1 MAASKAARSTP
12 VCPPEMILSR
22 CHLRVASPGV
32 GSHSDWWPD
41 WWPDGWANWCPDGL
55 LLGSFPA
62 GLGLV
67 VRGREERFIVV
78 AVAAF
83 RGL

>member
-12 VCPPEMILSR
+12 VCPPEMILSS
-22 CHLRVASPGV
+22 CHLRVASPGIGSQGG

-41 WWPDGWANWCPDGL
+41 WWPDGL